1 MSISRY
7 NYTPCNSTWTCL
19 VRFGLVLCRVAVLK
33 ISNWAVKYA
42 TTIMQFLNVFKV
54 SCYLITR
61 FMYNDFAYSYHGKL
75 QVPRNVSLSSRY
87 CNLGMYSVPTKE
99 KKWEN
104 WLVKKE
110 KGERKDNEVLSIWA
124 KTSKNVA
131 SSWRQMTL
139 ESYTHLELQVG
150 KIIWDHPFKMSAC
163 LREGGVSP
171 CADRQKVTV
180 HKDKKAHS

>member
-1 MSISRY
+1 MR
-7 NYTPCNSTWTCL
+7 
-19 VRFGLVLCRVAVLK
+19 
-33 ISNWAVKYA
+33 
-42 TTIMQFLNVFKV
+42 QFLNVFMV
-54 SCYLITR
+54 FCSTR
-61 FMYNDFAYSYHGKL
+61 DTSVTTRLMYNDIVYSYHGKL

-150 KIIWDHPFKMSAC
+150 KTSIN
-163 LREGGVSP
+163 LL
-171 CADRQKVTV
+171 
-180 HKDKKAHS
+180 HKSTPTWLVNKHQVILLSWSI

>member
-1 MSISRY
+1 
-7 NYTPCNSTWTCL
+7 
-19 VRFGLVLCRVAVLK
+19 
-33 ISNWAVKYA
+33 
-42 TTIMQFLNVFKV
+42 
-54 SCYLITR
+54 
-61 FMYNDFAYSYHGKL
+61 
-75 QVPRNVSLSSRY
+75 
-87 CNLGMYSVPTKE
+87 MYSVPTKE

-150 KIIWDHPFKMSAC
+150 EIICSWNTVFPHIRP
-163 LREGGVSP
+163 
-171 CADRQKVTV
+171 ADIGE
-180 HKDKKAHS
+180 